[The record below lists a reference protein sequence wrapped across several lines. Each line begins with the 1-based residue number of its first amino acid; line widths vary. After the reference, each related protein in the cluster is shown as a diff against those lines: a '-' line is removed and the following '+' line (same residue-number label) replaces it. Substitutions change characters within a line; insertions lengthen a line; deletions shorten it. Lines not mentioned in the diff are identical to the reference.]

1 MNPTNSTTSGPFILW
16 KLLTNI
22 FQRIVSLT
30 SEDKLPTDT
39 KWDENSVYYT
49 VTTDETENDVSFTH
63 SLSDIYELSF
73 QG

>member
-1 MNPTNSTTSGPFILW
+1 MSVTT
-16 KLLTNI
+16 
-22 FQRIVSLT
+22 
-30 SEDKLPTDT
+30 EDKLPPDMI
-39 KWDENSVYYT
+39 WDENSVYYI